1 MSTALVGWSGLV
13 GGNLLAQT
21 SFDYRFRSTD
31 IADLP
36 NQAYD
41 LLVCAGAPAE
51 KWKANQDPQGDLE
64 RLEPLFDAL
73 RRVQAKKV
81 VLIST
86 IDVFAKPIDVDESSP
101 TLSDTASVY
110 GKHRALLE
118 DLVRGRFDTTILRLP
133 GLFGPGLKKNV
144 IFDLLHNNQI
154 EKIHPG
160 GVFQYYPL
168 SRLWADIQI
177 CMRENLPLVHAAT
190 QPVATDRIAREVFGL
205 ELAPKEATP
214 ARYDFHSQHAA
225 LFGGQSHSSYWMTDI
240 QILNALKNFA
250 TITQQHQQKPN

>member
-118 DLVRGRFDTTILRLP
+118 DLVRGRFETTILRLP

-160 GVFQYYPL
+160 GVFQ
-168 SRLWADIQI
+168 
-177 CMRENLPLVHAAT
+177 
-190 QPVATDRIAREVFGL
+190 
-205 ELAPKEATP
+205 
-214 ARYDFHSQHAA
+214 
-225 LFGGQSHSSYWMTDI
+225 
-240 QILNALKNFA
+240 
-250 TITQQHQQKPN
+250 

>member
-1 MSTALVGWSGLV
+1 MRTALVGWSGLV
-13 GGNLLAQT
+13 GGNLLAQAQ
-21 SFDYRFRSTD
+21 FDHRFRSTD
-31 IADLP
+31 ISELP
-36 NQAYD
+36 NHSYD

-51 KWKANQDPQGDLE
+51 KWKANQDPEGDLA
-64 RLEPLFDAL
+64 RLAPLFEAL

-86 IDVFAKPIDVDESSP
+86 IDVFAKPVDVNEDSP

-110 GKHRALLE
+110 GKHRARLE
-118 DLVRGRFDTTILRLP
+118 QLVRDRFDAAILRLP

-144 IFDLLHNNQI
+144 IFDLLHNNQV

-168 SRLWADIQI
+168 TRLWADIQI
-177 CMRENLPLVHAAT
+177 CLRENLSLVHAAT
-190 QPVATDRIAREVFGL
+190 QPVATDRIAREIFGV
-205 ELAPKEATP
+205 ELAPREGAP

-225 LFGGQSHSSYWMTDI
+225 PFGGKAGSPYWMTDV
-240 QILNALKNFA
+240 QVLEEMRKFVDGERRRL
-250 TITQQHQQKPN
+250 HPL